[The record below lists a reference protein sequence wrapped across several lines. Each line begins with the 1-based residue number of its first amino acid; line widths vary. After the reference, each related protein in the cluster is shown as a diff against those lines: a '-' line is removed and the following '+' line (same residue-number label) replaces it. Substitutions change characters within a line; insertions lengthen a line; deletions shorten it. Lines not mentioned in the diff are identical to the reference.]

1 MSLGWLRCWQEGR
14 VVKAAAWLLHLARTQ
29 KLDRLSPF
37 AETVCL
43 SPHHCPS
50 LPSLCCTPGAYYV
63 APNLFKTA
71 ARPIT
76 SDQQRFFQQIPLA
89 GCAGAA
95 LAIAFCQC
103 LIYQASGCGGLG

>member
-1 MSLGWLRCWQEGR
+1 M
-14 VVKAAAWLLHLARTQ
+14 
-29 KLDRLSPF
+29 
-37 AETVCL
+37 
-43 SPHHCPS
+43 
-50 LPSLCCTPGAYYV
+50 

-103 LIYQASGCGGLG
+103 LIYQASGCGGLGWGGGRWSAAPMQSRALLDEGREH